1 MTDEGAV
8 CTYYLQFL
16 RRIGILSLIRP
27 RYRSA
32 TFPQGKALLG
42 RCAPSHKLQFIC
54 AASLPGKRNRV
65 TTSDRVRAHW
75 LSALPTNYN
84 LSYQSLLKNTSK
96 NCQSLQSVPEF
107 STFSAVTFLLPGHIK
122 RADKKEG

>member
-42 RCAPSHKLQFIC
+42 RCAPSHKLQFI
-54 AASLPGKRNRV
+54 ALTAKSTLYEMKNVLYNMSYLKREV
-65 TTSDRVRAHW
+65 C
-75 LSALPTNYN
+75 P
-84 LSYQSLLKNTSK
+84 
-96 NCQSLQSVPEF
+96 
-107 STFSAVTFLLPGHIK
+107 
-122 RADKKEG
+122 